1 MALVSLNLATGVY
14 VLPVIWRAMLPLF
27 IPVARV
33 IEFNDTNYMNALYM
47 VTKETENT
55 NMSIKLIDFSVTS
68 QKAIDIRMK
77 EKNMKTHFSVIVDPC
92 SQDERRQLLH
102 FHCQQNEQL
111 PMTAEYF
118 GNLYVN
124 QQHKLVACLPP
135 KAGSST
141 WKTII
146 ANNTRERPLPRFF
159 DVINLHRSKKIRKY
173 YDLVRLIDF
182 KPEERQRILE
192 QMLYSNVYI
201 KFLVTRHPFERVYS
215 AYVHKLKS
223 GKDPDMQREHGSRIL
238 NKFHPELPLI
248 MLNSGMGV
256 TFKEFIDYIK
266 LNISSRR
273 SFQHWDAAFDVCQP
287 CHINYDYIVKAE
299 TMDEDNELIIK
310 KHLGPYHRG
319 IGTGKNIHFRA
330 ADVKQRAEMLTSHG
344 RLLTHFAS
352 LNQTDIE
359 YLVKRF
365 QHDFRYFGYSSAVF
379 NDNSSAGVVYNSC
392 THGALNR
399 QCC

>member
-1 MALVSLNLATGVY
+1 M
-14 VLPVIWRAMLPLF
+14 
-27 IPVARV
+27 PVARV
-33 IEFNDTNYMNALYM
+33 IEFQDTNYMNALDLYM
-47 VTKETENT
+47 AGKETENT
-55 NMSIKLIDFSVTS
+55 NMSRSIKLIEFLTTS
-68 QKAIDIRMK
+68 QEAIDIKMR
-77 EKNMKTHFSVIVDPC
+77 ENNTKTHYSVPVNTC

-111 PMTAEYF
+111 SMTEQYF
-118 GNLYVN
+118 GNLYVD

-135 KAGSST
+135 KAGSTT
-141 WKTII
+141 WKSII
-146 ANNTRERPLPRFF
+146 ANNTRKRPLHRFF
-159 DVINLHRSKKIRKY
+159 DVSHLHRSAELREY

-182 KPEERQRILE
+182 KPEERQQILE

-201 KFLVTRHPFERVYS
+201 KLLVTRHPFERVYS

-248 MLNSGMGV
+248 MLNSGKGV

-266 LNISSRR
+266 LNISNRR

-287 CHINYDYIVKAE
+287 CHINYNYIVKTE

-319 IGTGKNIHFRA
+319 IGTAKNIFFCA
-330 ADVKQRAEMLTSHG
+330 ANVKQRAALLTSHG

-352 LNQTDIE
+352 LNQTGIK